1 MPLRGK
7 EVNLGDK
14 LNEMQNRNQ
23 YMNSVFELTQQ
34 EHQAYSI
41 QMLQDE
47 EMQSNLNQSLWKS
60 LDVGNPRQGKS

>member
-14 LNEMQNRNQ
+14 LIEMKNRNQ

>member
-23 YMNSVFELTQQ
+23 YMNSVFELNQQ